1 VVWRTCRAKQVSSS
15 KPFLVIVVLKH
26 FSLIANNLQETILSA
41 TMKSPHRT
49 LNYMLLL
56 ADVFQYSQI
65 IINLKCLT
73 AKQIH
78 HLKILEN
85 IIQFYAAYKD
95 SCKVDWMIK

>member
-1 VVWRTCRAKQVSSS
+1 
-15 KPFLVIVVLKH
+15 
-26 FSLIANNLQETILSA
+26 
-41 TMKSPHRT
+41 
-49 LNYMLLL
+49 MLLL

-65 IINLKCLT
+65 IINLKCLA